1 MTFVIAS
8 KGLDLSV
15 GSIAALASTFGVLSI
30 IKLDF
35 PIWLGILIGLI
46 LGALYGAVNA
56 FFITKLRVPPF
67 IVTIA
72 TLAIGRGITLVFSG
86 NLFTYGLPNG
96 FRDLGRGSILGIP
109 TPFIILIVLWA
120 FSLYL
125 FTQTRVGR
133 YACAMGAN
141 ESAARVAGIEVDK
154 YKSSYYIYIGIL
166 AAIAGLITSARANVI
181 AITTGMGYELDAIAA
196 VILGGT
202 TLAGGAGSI
211 TGSVLGALMLT
222 LLENGLQ
229 LIGVNTFMQ
238 RVVVG
243 IIIIVGLAYATW
255 RDAQARKEARLVNQE
270 AKEVFIE
277 G

>member
-35 PIWLGILIGLI
+35 PIWLGILIGLL

-56 FFITKLRVPPF
+56 FFITKMRVPPF

-86 NLFTYGLPNG
+86 NLFTYGLPND
-96 FRDLGRGSILGIP
+96 FRDLGRGSILGLP
-109 TPFIILIVLWA
+109 TPFIILIVLWVL
-120 FSLYL
+120 SLYL
-125 FTQTRVGR
+125 FTQTRFGR

-141 ESAARVAGIEVDK
+141 ESATRVAGIEVDK
-154 YKSSYYIYIGIL
+154 FKSSYYIYIGIL

-202 TLAGGAGSI
+202 TLAGGTGSI

-243 IIIIVGLAYATW
+243 VIIIVGLAYATW

-270 AKEVFIE
+270 AKEVLME

>member
-1 MTFVIAS
+1 MGEVLRNRA
-8 KGLDLSV
+8 LRSV
-15 GSIAALASTFGVLSI
+15 GV
-30 IKLDF
+30 
-35 PIWLGILIGLI
+35 
-46 LGALYGAVNA
+46 
-56 FFITKLRVPPF
+56 
-67 IVTIA
+67 
-72 TLAIGRGITLVFSG
+72 
-86 NLFTYGLPNG
+86 
-96 FRDLGRGSILGIP
+96 
-109 TPFIILIVLWA
+109 
-120 FSLYL
+120 
-125 FTQTRVGR
+125 
-133 YACAMGAN
+133 
-141 ESAARVAGIEVDK
+141 
-154 YKSSYYIYIGIL
+154 L
-166 AAIAGLITSARANVI
+166 AAVAGLITSARANVI

-243 IIIIVGLAYATW
+243 IIIIVGLGYATW

-270 AKEVFIE
+270 SKEVLIE